1 MKKSLRLVTLAVV
14 VFMLSAFLGAAA
26 YAHSFTDV
34 KEYDEAIGTLTSV
47 GVIRGQT
54 STIFNPNS
62 NIKRWQM
69 ALLLTKLLTAETNDT
84 LWEKTS
90 GNIAFTDVTN
100 SNKHYGGSI
109 AYAVSNGIIIGRS
122 ATEFAPDAGITLQ
135 DAVTMVVR
143 SLQYPRSTYDPGYPD
158 SYLTKGAELGLL
170 DLLSDV
176 DATDV
181 LTRGETAQLLYNAFR
196 AERYDGS
203 TIQEDVFGY
212 ESETMVLAATDEES
226 LDAAINLA
234 SAGKIAFHVLN
245 SNGTIANRA
254 SMTIDADDL
263 EAELEFG
270 ASYKIAMCKGDILSI
285 EKCKSTVI
293 YDKLVVSSASSTKI
307 AINSVVYT
315 PASRYSYNLEE
326 GKIPSG
332 SKEIIIYG
340 LSDLY
345 YTPYQVLTSEE
356 LYGTTARYELTGFD
370 DNGDGYLDRAIYK
383 PYSFGQYTIDGS
395 TTRITGKDKTISF
408 QNGRVSISGAKPTS
422 GAYILYNYN
431 KDTAELEVESV
442 MSQAD
447 AYFKSYAS
455 GRVTLYTSSVN
466 NVKTYNLGNTELPG
480 VDVTAV
486 TNAVRSLS
494 SGASVRFVTD
504 GSNILAVVSST
515 GTGTGGG
522 TGSGGTSNVPTYSEN
537 TIVSTSVGVVSRVDT
552 SSAASGTM
560 VVYLNNTTA
569 LYVSSLNGSAVSAVN
584 SSLAA
589 GDLIEYTQLGSSSA
603 VTVLNN
609 KPYVTDTVTG
619 SSSTRTAFI
628 DYTTNYFGFGYR
640 TGTGANA
647 VSTYM
652 AQVAANSSTVIYYYN
667 GTSIVPYSVNNL
679 SGGISVGSGYSVYVV
694 INSTSASAASIIYIR
709 PAVVT
714 PNANPTISGG
724 SKLTGSN
731 YAIVTEVNTNTAAS
745 GYITVKTQWPNRTMY
760 VSVINNL
767 VVSDTNKN
775 VAVGDIVSYETVS
788 YAPPNFSAPAFYR
801 ITNASAV
808 PYLINNTTNVTY
820 ISYANNLLTV
830 SARTSATGSMT
841 SLGSIAI
848 PATST
853 VIMWDGITFSATN
866 PGALITKNYNQA
878 YSVYAVYSST
888 VSATPSFLYIRP
900 NYVLPE
906 NNQGVAGNGNVVAGG
921 TITNSMAGYIKSV
934 SSFTPGYTG
943 SSTGSVQVQVLTSG
957 NVNNLSTYVI
967 NYIDNM
973 AVTSSSAASLKVGD
987 LVSVNTTLNGTA
999 SLQRFNSGAYA
1010 ALKETS
1016 RLYCSGGYFYL
1027 GKENSTST
1035 TDYTA
1040 RIPVDYNTKIVVSSG
1055 IGGVTEMTSTNCS
1068 LNLSKGFEMYVLYS
1082 SSTAQKASII
1092 YFRPGSGASTGTGTV
1107 INPSQANFSA
1117 VVYIP
1122 SATGTQIGTSVYYY
1136 VGYNVMTRTE
1146 VVIQADSTK
1155 RITQA
1160 GYYGIVNSSGVNTFA
1175 STTPLVAAFSNSLM
1189 AYEPDT
1195 QVSVSSSMGSSYH
1208 SVTIGMNTYR
1218 TQSVQVFSKSA
1229 SGLTPTALTSL
1240 GTGNYAVFMT
1250 PVDSSGYTN
1259 AIVIIK

>member
-14 VFMLSAFLGAAA
+14 VFLLTNLLGAAVF
-26 YAHSFTDV
+26 AHTFTDV

-84 LWEKTS
+84 LWEKTT
-90 GNIAFTDVTN
+90 GNIAFSDVTN
-100 SNKHYGGSI
+100 STKHYGGSI

-122 ATEFAPDAGITLQ
+122 ATEFAPDDGITLQ

-143 SLQYPRSTYDPGYPD
+143 SLQYPRSTYDPGYPN

-170 DLLSDV
+170 DSLSDV
-176 DATDV
+176 DATDI

-203 TIQEDVFGY
+203 TIQEKVFGY
-212 ESETMVLAATDEES
+212 EAATMVLAADDQQS
-226 LDAAINLA
+226 LDSSINLA
-234 SAGKIAFHVLN
+234 AAGKIAFHVLN
-245 SNGTIANRA
+245 SDGTMANRA
-254 SMTIDADDL
+254 SLTMAADDL

-270 ASYKIAMCKGDILSI
+270 ASYRIAMCKGDILSI

-315 PASRYSYNLEE
+315 PTTRYTYDLEE
-326 GKIPSG
+326 GKVPTG

-395 TTRITGKDKTISF
+395 TTKITGKDKNISF
-408 QNGRVSISGAKPTS
+408 QTSRVKINGAKPTS

-455 GRVTLYTSSVN
+455 GKVTLYTSSVN
-466 NVKTYNLGNTELPG
+466 NVKTYGLGNSELPG
-480 VDVTAV
+480 VDATAV
-486 TNAVRSLS
+486 TNAIRSLS

-515 GTGTGGG
+515 GTGS
-522 TGSGGTSNVPTYSEN
+522 GSGNNGGTSNVPTYSEN

-999 SLQRFNSGAYA
+999 SLQRFNGGAYA

-1027 GKENSTST
+1027 GKEYSTST

-1040 RIPVDYNTKIVVSSG
+1040 RIPVDFNTKIVVSYG
-1055 IGGVTEMTSTNCS
+1055 AGGVQEMTSSNCS
-1068 LNLSKGFEMYVLYS
+1068 LHLGKGYEMYVLYPS
-1082 SSTAQKASII
+1082 ASASAAGII
-1092 YFRPGSGASTGTGTV
+1092 YFRVGDGSSIGGGTT
-1107 INPSQANFSA
+1107 INPIPTNFSA

-1122 SATGTQIGTSVYYY
+1122 STAGTQLGSNGYLY
-1136 VGYNVMTRTE
+1136 VGYNVMSKAE
-1146 VVIQADSTK
+1146 VYIQTDVANK
-1155 RITQA
+1155 ITQA
-1160 GYYGIVNSSGVNTFA
+1160 GYYGVNNTSGVYTFA
-1175 STTPLVAAFSNSLM
+1175 SKTPITTAFSNSLM
-1189 AYEPDT
+1189 SYVPGA
-1195 QVSVSSSMGSSYH
+1195 QVSLSPSAGLY
-1208 SVTIGMNTYR
+1208 SVTVGINTYR
-1218 TQSVQVFSKSA
+1218 TSSVQVYSKGT
-1229 SGLTPTALTSL
+1229 SGLTAATLSMQGYT
-1240 GTGNYAVFMT
+1240 NCAVFMT
-1250 PVDSSGYTN
+1250 PVDATGYTN
-1259 AIVIIK
+1259 SIVIIK